1 MEQANKSDDGDVTTH
16 DEASSETYSE
26 SQLTSP
32 PSRFVSI
39 HRRNLNRIAEDAAQN
54 KRHNVPDRYT
64 KDGFVG
70 QKTMKNYYSSISQ
83 RSAQDWAGT
92 LFPMYKW
99 LKVYNW
105 KTTLFMDVLAG
116 FAVGVMVIPQSMSYA
131 KLAGLPV
138 QYGLYSALV
147 PVYIYAMFGSSR
159 QLAVGPVA
167 LISLLLNTGLSD
179 MLEKQ
184 HFSTSDPNYDTV
196 YATLAIQTAFLV
208 GVAYIFMGLLRL
220 GFVTIFLSH
229 AVVSGFTTG
238 AAVIIGMSQLKY
250 IFGYSIKR
258 SDVLH
263 ELIANTIDGLSK
275 FNYKT
280 FLIGMS
286 SILALVGLKY
296 IGKRFPKFKWVRAV
310 GPLAVTCI
318 TIIISFA
325 FSLDEKGIP
334 VVGHIP
340 KGLPPVTIELWT
352 PIANFGDMLPTVI
365 SITIV
370 GFMESIAIAKQLASI
385 HKYEL
390 DSSLE
395 LIGLGMANFVGAM
408 FGAYPI
414 TGSFSRS
421 AVNNDS
427 GAQSGISGFVT
438 ATIVGLV
445 LLFLTVVFE
454 QLPQAVLG
462 AIVISGVLG
471 LLDYDEAIYLWKVH
485 KFDFGVWVTS
495 CLGTMFLGVEIG
507 LAISVGVS
515 LLLVTYES
523 AYPHTAVLGRLP
535 GTTVYRNTKQYPEA
549 ECYDGIVMVRVDA
562 PIYFANTQNV
572 REKLQK
578 YERQAE
584 AELAAKSDQARVKF
598 IILELSPVSHVD
610 TSALHILQDMNK
622 VYSDR
627 GIKLCFSN
635 PSVVVMDRFVSSG
648 LADEVGREH
657 IFVTIHDALQWCLNH
672 MDVLAVSVHENV
684 LEDPD
689 EECGIPTN

>member
-1 MEQANKSDDGDVTTH
+1 MEDNKK
-16 DEASSETYSE
+16 SSEDAPTIDQWVDENNSDSTAGE
-26 SQLTSP
+26 SVPLSP
-32 PSRFVSI
+32 PAKFLSI

-54 KRHNVPDRYT
+54 KRHLVPDRREAKSGY
-64 KDGFVG
+64 VG
-70 QKTMKNYYSSISQ
+70 KKTVETYCNTMSQKSF
-83 RSAQDWAGT
+83 REWAET
-92 LFPMYKW
+92 LLPMYKW

-105 KTTLFMDVLAG
+105 KTTLLTDVIAG
-116 FAVGVMVIPQSMSYA
+116 CTVGVMVVPQSMSYA

-138 QYGLYSALV
+138 EYGLYSALV
-147 PVYIYAMFGSSR
+147 PVYAYALFGSSR

-167 LISLLLNTGLSD
+167 LISLLLSTGLSKV
-179 MLEKQ
+179 LE
-184 HFSTSDPNYDTV
+184 HVETSDPNYKTM
-196 YATLAIQTAFLV
+196 YTTLAVQTAFLV

-229 AVVSGFTTG
+229 AVISGFTTG
-238 AAVIIGMSQLKY
+238 AAVIIGMSQVKY
-250 IFGYSIKR
+250 IFGYNVER

-263 ELIANTIDGLSK
+263 ELIHNILKGISE

-280 FLIGMS
+280 FLMGMS
-286 SILALVGLKY
+286 SILALAGLKY
-296 IGKRFPKFKWVRAV
+296 IGKNFPKYKWVRAL
-310 GPLAVTCI
+310 GPLLVTAVTI
-318 TIIISFA
+318 VVTYA
-325 FSLDEKGIP
+325 FDLSEKGIP
-334 VVGHIP
+334 IVGKIP
-340 KGLPPVTIELWT
+340 SGLPPVTVGLWT
-352 PIANFGDMLPTVI
+352 PVGDFGKIFPTVI

-390 DSSLE
+390 DSSME
-395 LIGLGMANFVGAM
+395 LIGMGMANFMGAM
-408 FGAYPI
+408 FGAYPV

-421 AVNNDS
+421 AVNNES
-427 GAQSGISGFVT
+427 GAQSGVSGMVT
-438 ATIVGLV
+438 ATIVAFV
-445 LLFLTVVFE
+445 LLFLTPVFE

-471 LLDYDEAIYLWKVH
+471 LLDYDEAMYLWRVH
-485 KFDFGVWVTS
+485 KFDFGVWVIA

-507 LAISVGVS
+507 LAIAVGVS

-549 ECYDGIVMVRVDA
+549 ERYDGIVMVRVDA

-584 AELAAKSDQARVKF
+584 EELAVKSENGRVQF
-598 IILELSPVSHVD
+598 LILEMSPVSHVD

-622 VYSDR
+622 TYSAR
-627 GIKLCFSN
+627 GIQLCFSN
-635 PSVVVMDRFVSSG
+635 PSVNVMERFVTSG

-657 IFVTIHDALQWCLNH
+657 FFVTIHDALQWCLHH
-672 MDVLAVSVHENV
+672 MDVLAVSVHENLDQDV
-684 LEDPD
+684 EV
-689 EECGIPTN
+689 GN